1 MATWFNRLSKL
12 PGCSDVVIFAWN
24 GHNIS
29 EQVTLDCSIDCAVN
43 NYNNITY
50 GLETQHNMYPLKQ
63 FPDLNL

>member
-12 PGCSDVVIFAWN
+12 PGCSDVVI
-24 GHNIS
+24 I
-29 EQVTLDCSIDCAVN
+29 TT
-43 NYNNITY
+43 ITY